1 MDNTKRIKELND
13 LIDSNYYL
21 DTMDIYGVRRFKYQ
35 NVLRKDDFIFLLSL
49 SKEGNREA
57 LNVLLKYYYQVV
69 INYSLKYSSDFL
81 DKEDLVEAGLI
92 GFLEAV
98 KSYDIEK
105 GASFRTWLYEYIR
118 KEILLEIACHD
129 KMMKVDHNMVIK
141 LSKIR
146 KFIES
151 EKQRTGKIPNISL
164 LESTFKMKR
173 EALMNLL
180 NLSGFISIDDEVLK
194 EEVVK
199 VDNYDDYD
207 NEEIRKILRDYLSID
222 EYQVFSLIYGLDKE
236 RLSYGDIAKRMN
248 VSKSMVQFYL
258 KRGMERIKSSSAY
271 LLLKEYYYRDYIN
284 PIYPKDVKTL
294 NKNLSKRLAK

>member
-13 LIDSNYYL
+13 LIDKNYYL

-35 NVLRKDDFIFLLSL
+35 SILKRDDFILLISL
-49 SKEGNREA
+49 AKEGNREA

-69 INYSLKYSSDFL
+69 INFSLKYSSDFL

-105 GASFRTWLYEYIR
+105 GTNFKTWMYEYIR
-118 KEILLEIACHD
+118 KEILLEIAHHD
-129 KMMKVDHNMVIK
+129 KMMKIDQNMVIK

-146 KFIES
+146 KFMEE
-151 EKQRTGKIPNISL
+151 EKQRTGKLPDISL
-164 LESTFKMKR
+164 LEENFKMKR
-173 EALMNLL
+173 ESLVNLL
-180 NLSGFISIDDEVLK
+180 SLGGVSSLDDDTLK
-194 EEVVK
+194 EEVLRA
-199 VDNYDDYD
+199 NTYDDYD
-207 NEEIRKILRDYLSID
+207 KGEIRKILRDYLSID

-236 RLSYGDIAKRMN
+236 RLSYGNIAKRMN

-258 KRGMERIKSSSAY
+258 KRGIERIKSSSAY
-271 LLLKEYYYRDYIN
+271 LLLKEYYYKDYISPSYYQN
-284 PIYPKDVKTL
+284 VKTL
-294 NKNLSKRLAK
+294 NKKF

>member
-13 LIDSNYYL
+13 LIDKNYYL

-35 NVLRKDDFIFLLSL
+35 SILKREDFILLISL
-49 SKEGNREA
+49 AREGNREA

-69 INYSLKYSSDFL
+69 INFSLKYSSDFL

-105 GASFRTWLYEYIR
+105 GTNFKTWLYEYVR
-118 KEILLEIACHD
+118 KEILLEIAHHD
-129 KMMKVDHNMVIK
+129 KMMKIDQNMVIK

-146 KFIES
+146 KFMEE
-151 EKQRTGKIPNISL
+151 EKQRTGKLPDISL
-164 LESTFKMKR
+164 LEENFKMKR
-173 EALMNLL
+173 EVLVNLL
-180 NLSGFISIDDEVLK
+180 SLGGVSSLDDDTLK
-194 EEVVK
+194 EEVLRV
-199 VDNYDDYD
+199 NTYDDYD
-207 NEEIRKILRDYLSID
+207 KGEIRKILRDYLSID

-258 KRGMERIKSSSAY
+258 KRGIERIKSSSAY
-271 LLLKEYYYRDYIN
+271 LLLKEYYYKDYIS
-284 PIYPKDVKTL
+284 PSYSQDVKNL
-294 NKNLSKRLAK
+294 NKKF

>member
-13 LIDSNYYL
+13 LIDKNYYL

-35 NVLRKDDFIFLLSL
+35 SILKREDFILLISL
-49 SKEGNREA
+49 AREENREA

-69 INYSLKYSSDFL
+69 INFSLKYSSDFL

-105 GASFRTWLYEYIR
+105 GTNFKTWLYEYVR
-118 KEILLEIACHD
+118 KEILLEIAHHD
-129 KMMKVDHNMVIK
+129 KMMKIDQNMVIK

-146 KFIES
+146 KFMEE
-151 EKQRTGKIPNISL
+151 EKERTGKLPDISL
-164 LESTFKMKR
+164 LEENFKMKR
-173 EALMNLL
+173 EVLVNLL
-180 NLSGFISIDDEVLK
+180 SLGGVSSLDDDTLK
-194 EEVVK
+194 EEVLRV
-199 VDNYDDYD
+199 NTYDDYD
-207 NEEIRKILRDYLSID
+207 KGEIRKILRDYLSID

-258 KRGMERIKSSSAY
+258 KRGIERIKSSSAY
-271 LLLKEYYYRDYIN
+271 LLLKEYYYKDYISPSYYQN
-284 PIYPKDVKTL
+284 VKTL
-294 NKNLSKRLAK
+294 NKKF

>member
-1 MDNTKRIKELND
+1 MDNTKRIKELNN
-13 LIDSNYYL
+13 LIDKNYYL

-35 NVLRKDDFIFLLSL
+35 SILKREDFILLISL
-49 SKEGNREA
+49 AREGNREA

-69 INYSLKYSSDFL
+69 INFSLKYSSDFL

-105 GASFRTWLYEYIR
+105 GTNFKTWLYEYVR
-118 KEILLEIACHD
+118 KEILLEIAHHD
-129 KMMKVDHNMVIK
+129 KMMKIDQNMVIK

-146 KFIES
+146 KFMEE
-151 EKQRTGKIPNISL
+151 EKERTGKLPDISL
-164 LESTFKMKR
+164 LEENFKMKR
-173 EALMNLL
+173 EVLVNLL
-180 NLSGFISIDDEVLK
+180 SLGGVSSLDDDTLK
-194 EEVVK
+194 EEVLRV
-199 VDNYDDYD
+199 NTYDDYD
-207 NEEIRKILRDYLSID
+207 KGEIRKILRDYLSID

-258 KRGMERIKSSSAY
+258 KRGIERIKSSSAY
-271 LLLKEYYYRDYIN
+271 LLLKEYYYKDYISPSYYQN
-284 PIYPKDVKTL
+284 VKTL
-294 NKNLSKRLAK
+294 NKKF

>member
-13 LIDSNYYL
+13 LIDKNYYL

-35 NVLRKDDFIFLLSL
+35 SILKREDFILLISL
-49 SKEGNREA
+49 AREGNREA

-69 INYSLKYSSDFL
+69 INFSLKYSSDFL

-105 GASFRTWLYEYIR
+105 GTNFKTWLYEYVR
-118 KEILLEIACHD
+118 KEILLEIAHHD
-129 KMMKVDHNMVIK
+129 KMMKIDQNMVIK

-146 KFIES
+146 KFMEE
-151 EKQRTGKIPNISL
+151 EKQRTGKLPDISL
-164 LESTFKMKR
+164 LEENFKMKR
-173 EALMNLL
+173 EVLVNLL
-180 NLSGFISIDDEVLK
+180 SLGGVSSLDDDTLK
-194 EEVVK
+194 EEVLRV
-199 VDNYDDYD
+199 NTYDDYD
-207 NEEIRKILRDYLSID
+207 KGEIRKILRDYLSID

-258 KRGMERIKSSSAY
+258 KRGIERIKSSSAY
-271 LLLKEYYYRDYIN
+271 LLLKEYYYKDYISPSYYQN
-284 PIYPKDVKTL
+284 VKTL
-294 NKNLSKRLAK
+294 NKKF

>member
-13 LIDSNYYL
+13 LIDKNYYL
-21 DTMDIYGVRRFKYQ
+21 DIMDIYGVRRFKYQ
-35 NVLRKDDFIFLLSL
+35 SILKREDFILLISL
-49 SKEGNREA
+49 AKEGNREA

-69 INYSLKYSSDFL
+69 INFSLKYSSDFL

-105 GASFRTWLYEYIR
+105 GTNFKTWLYEYVR
-118 KEILLEIACHD
+118 KEILLEIAHHD
-129 KMMKVDHNMVIK
+129 KMMKIDQNMVIK

-146 KFIES
+146 KFMEE
-151 EKQRTGKIPNISL
+151 EKQRTGKLPDISL
-164 LESTFKMKR
+164 LEENFKMKR
-173 EALMNLL
+173 EVLVNLL
-180 NLSGFISIDDEVLK
+180 SLGGVSSLDDDTLK
-194 EEVVK
+194 EEVLRV
-199 VDNYDDYD
+199 NTYDDYD
-207 NEEIRKILRDYLSID
+207 KGEIRKILREYLSID

-258 KRGMERIKSSSAY
+258 KRGIERIKSSSAY
-271 LLLKEYYYRDYIN
+271 LLLKEYYYKDYISPSYYQN
-284 PIYPKDVKTL
+284 VKTL
-294 NKNLSKRLAK
+294 NKKF

>member
-13 LIDSNYYL
+13 LIDKNYYL

-35 NVLRKDDFIFLLSL
+35 SILKRDDFILLISL
-49 SKEGNREA
+49 AREGNREA

-69 INYSLKYSSDFL
+69 INFSLKYSSDFL

-105 GASFRTWLYEYIR
+105 GTNFKTWLYEYVR
-118 KEILLEIACHD
+118 KEILLEIAHHD
-129 KMMKVDHNMVIK
+129 KMMKIDQNMVIK

-146 KFIES
+146 KFMEE
-151 EKQRTGKIPNISL
+151 EKERTGKLPDISL
-164 LESTFKMKR
+164 LEENFKMKR
-173 EALMNLL
+173 EVLVNLL
-180 NLSGFISIDDEVLK
+180 SLGGVSSLDDDTLK
-194 EEVVK
+194 EEVLRV
-199 VDNYDDYD
+199 NTYDDYD
-207 NEEIRKILRDYLSID
+207 KGEIRKILRDYLSID

-258 KRGMERIKSSSAY
+258 KRGIERIKSSSAY
-271 LLLKEYYYRDYIN
+271 LLLKEYYYKDYISPSYYQN
-284 PIYPKDVKTL
+284 VKTL
-294 NKNLSKRLAK
+294 NKKF

>member
-13 LIDSNYYL
+13 LIDKNYYL

-35 NVLRKDDFIFLLSL
+35 SILKREDFILLISL
-49 SKEGNREA
+49 SREGNREA

-69 INYSLKYSSDFL
+69 INFSLKYSSDFL

-105 GASFRTWLYEYIR
+105 GTNFKTWLYEYVR
-118 KEILLEIACHD
+118 KEILLEIAHHD
-129 KMMKVDHNMVIK
+129 KMMKIDQNMVIK

-146 KFIES
+146 KFMEE
-151 EKQRTGKIPNISL
+151 EKERTGKLPDISL
-164 LESTFKMKR
+164 LEENFKMKR
-173 EALMNLL
+173 EVLVNLL
-180 NLSGFISIDDEVLK
+180 SLGGVSSLDDDTLK
-194 EEVVK
+194 EEVLRV
-199 VDNYDDYD
+199 NTYDDYD
-207 NEEIRKILRDYLSID
+207 KGEIRKILRDYLSID

-258 KRGMERIKSSSAY
+258 KRGIERIKSSSAY
-271 LLLKEYYYRDYIN
+271 LLLKEYYYKDYISPSYYQN
-284 PIYPKDVKTL
+284 VKTL
-294 NKNLSKRLAK
+294 NKKF

>member
-13 LIDSNYYL
+13 LIDKNYYL

-35 NVLRKDDFIFLLSL
+35 SILKREDFILLISL
-49 SKEGNREA
+49 SKEENKEA

-69 INYSLKYSSDFL
+69 INFSLKYSSDFL

-105 GASFRTWLYEYIR
+105 GTNFKTWLYEYVR
-118 KEILLEIACHD
+118 KEILLEIAHHD
-129 KMMKVDHNMVIK
+129 KMMKIDQNMVIK

-146 KFIES
+146 KFMEE
-151 EKQRTGKIPNISL
+151 EKERTGKLPDISL
-164 LESTFKMKR
+164 LEENFKMKR
-173 EALMNLL
+173 EALVNLL
-180 NLSGFISIDDEVLK
+180 SLGGVSSLDDDTLK
-194 EEVVK
+194 EEVLRV
-199 VDNYDDYD
+199 NTYDDYD
-207 NEEIRKILRDYLSID
+207 KGEIRKILRDYLSID

-236 RLSYGDIAKRMN
+236 RLSYGSIAKRMN

-258 KRGMERIKSSSAY
+258 KRGIERIKSSSAY
-271 LLLKEYYYRDYIN
+271 LLLKEYYYKDYIS
-284 PIYPKDVKTL
+284 PSYSKDVKTL
-294 NKNLSKRLAK
+294 NKKF

>member
-13 LIDSNYYL
+13 LIDKNYYL
-21 DTMDIYGVRRFKYQ
+21 DTMDIYGVRRFKYKYI
-35 NVLRKDDFIFLLSL
+35 LKREDFILLISL
-49 SKEGNREA
+49 SKEGNREV

-69 INYSLKYSSDFL
+69 INFSLKYSSDFL
-81 DKEDLVEAGLI
+81 EKEDLVEAGLI
-92 GFLEAV
+92 GFMEAV

-105 GASFRTWLYEYIR
+105 GTDFKTWVYQYIR
-118 KEILLEIACHD
+118 KEILLEIAHHD
-129 KMMKVDHNMVIK
+129 KTMKIDQNMVIK

-146 KFIES
+146 KFMEE
-151 EKQRTGKIPNISL
+151 EKQRTGKLPDISL
-164 LESTFKMKR
+164 LEENFKMKR
-173 EALMNLL
+173 EVLVNLL
-180 NLSGFISIDDEVLK
+180 SLGGVSSLDDDTLK
-194 EEVVK
+194 EEVLRV
-199 VDNYDDYD
+199 NTYDDYD
-207 NEEIRKILRDYLSID
+207 KVEIRNILRDYLSCD

>member
-13 LIDSNYYL
+13 LIDKNYYL

-35 NVLRKDDFIFLLSL
+35 SILKREDFILLISL
-49 SKEGNREA
+49 AKEGNREA

-69 INYSLKYSSDFL
+69 INFSLKYSSDFL

-105 GASFRTWLYEYIR
+105 GTNFKTWLYEYVR
-118 KEILLEIACHD
+118 KEILLEIAHHG
-129 KMMKVDHNMVIK
+129 KMMKIDQNMVIK

-146 KFIES
+146 KFMEE
-151 EKQRTGKIPNISL
+151 EKERTGKLPDISL
-164 LESTFKMKR
+164 LEENFKMKR
-173 EALMNLL
+173 EVLVNLL
-180 NLSGFISIDDEVLK
+180 SLGGVSSLDDDTLK
-194 EEVVK
+194 EEVLRV
-199 VDNYDDYD
+199 NTYDDYD
-207 NEEIRKILRDYLSID
+207 KGEIRKILREYLSID

-248 VSKSMVQFYL
+248 VSKSTVQFYL
-258 KRGMERIKSSSAY
+258 KRGIERIKSSSAY
-271 LLLKEYYYRDYIN
+271 LLLKEYYYKDYIS
-284 PIYPKDVKTL
+284 PSYSQDVKTL
-294 NKNLSKRLAK
+294 NKKF

>member
-13 LIDSNYYL
+13 LIDKNYYL

-35 NVLRKDDFIFLLSL
+35 SILKRDDFILLISL
-49 SKEGNREA
+49 AREGNREA

-69 INYSLKYSSDFL
+69 INFSLKYSSDFL

-105 GASFRTWLYEYIR
+105 GTNFKTWLYEYVR
-118 KEILLEIACHD
+118 KEILLEIAHHD
-129 KMMKVDHNMVIK
+129 KMMKIDQNMVIK

-146 KFIES
+146 KFMEE
-151 EKQRTGKIPNISL
+151 EKQRTGKLPDISL
-164 LESTFKMKR
+164 LEETFKMKR
-173 EALMNLL
+173 EALVNLL
-180 NLSGFISIDDEVLK
+180 SLGGVSSLDDDTLK
-194 EEVVK
+194 EEVLRV
-199 VDNYDDYD
+199 NTYDDYD
-207 NEEIRKILRDYLSID
+207 KGEIRKILRDYLSID

-248 VSKSMVQFYL
+248 VSKSTVQFYL
-258 KRGMERIKSSSAY
+258 KRGIERIKSSSAY
-271 LLLKEYYYRDYIN
+271 LLLKEYYYKDYIS
-284 PIYPKDVKTL
+284 PSYSQDVKTL
-294 NKNLSKRLAK
+294 NKKF

>member
-13 LIDSNYYL
+13 LIDKNYYL

-35 NVLRKDDFIFLLSL
+35 SILKREDFILLISL
-49 SKEGNREA
+49 SREGNREA

-69 INYSLKYSSDFL
+69 INFSLKYSSDFL

-105 GASFRTWLYEYIR
+105 GTNFKTWLYEYVR
-118 KEILLEIACHD
+118 KEILLEIAHHD
-129 KMMKVDHNMVIK
+129 KMMKIDQNMVIR

-146 KFIES
+146 KFMEE
-151 EKQRTGKIPNISL
+151 EKQRTGKLPDISL
-164 LESTFKMKR
+164 LEENFKIKR
-173 EALMNLL
+173 EALVNLL
-180 NLSGFISIDDEVLK
+180 SLGGVSSLDDDTLK
-194 EEVVK
+194 EEVLRV
-199 VDNYDDYD
+199 NTYDDYD
-207 NEEIRKILRDYLSID
+207 KGEIRKILRDYLSID

-236 RLSYGDIAKRMN
+236 RLSYGDIAKRTN

-258 KRGMERIKSSSAY
+258 KRGIERIKSSSAY
-271 LLLKEYYYRDYIN
+271 LLLKEYYYKDYISPSYYQN
-284 PIYPKDVKTL
+284 VKTL
-294 NKNLSKRLAK
+294 NKKF

>member
-13 LIDSNYYL
+13 LIDKNYYL

-35 NVLRKDDFIFLLSL
+35 SILKREDFILLISL
-49 SKEGNREA
+49 SREGNREA

-69 INYSLKYSSDFL
+69 INFSLKYSSDFL

-105 GASFRTWLYEYIR
+105 GTNFKTWLYEYVR
-118 KEILLEIACHD
+118 KEILLEIAHHD
-129 KMMKVDHNMVIK
+129 KMMKIDQNMVIK

-146 KFIES
+146 KFMEE
-151 EKQRTGKIPNISL
+151 EKQRTGKLPDISL
-164 LESTFKMKR
+164 LEETFKMKR
-173 EALMNLL
+173 EALVNLL
-180 NLSGFISIDDEVLK
+180 SLGGVSSLDDDTLK
-194 EEVVK
+194 EEVLRV
-199 VDNYDDYD
+199 NTYDDYD
-207 NEEIRKILRDYLSID
+207 KGEIRKILRDYLSID

-248 VSKSMVQFYL
+248 VSKSTVQFYL
-258 KRGMERIKSSSAY
+258 KRGIERIKSSSAY
-271 LLLKEYYYRDYIN
+271 LLLKEYYYKDYIS
-284 PIYPKDVKTL
+284 PSYSQDVKTL
-294 NKNLSKRLAK
+294 NKKF

>member
-13 LIDSNYYL
+13 LIDKNYYL

-35 NVLRKDDFIFLLSL
+35 SILKREDFILLISL
-49 SKEGNREA
+49 AKEGNREA

-69 INYSLKYSSDFL
+69 INFSLKYSSDFL

-105 GASFRTWLYEYIR
+105 GTNFKTWLYEYVR
-118 KEILLEIACHD
+118 KEILLEIAHHD
-129 KMMKVDHNMVIK
+129 KMMKIDQNMVIK

-146 KFIES
+146 KFMEE
-151 EKQRTGKIPNISL
+151 EKERTGKLPDISL
-164 LESTFKMKR
+164 LEENFKMKR
-173 EALMNLL
+173 DVLVNLL
-180 NLSGFISIDDEVLK
+180 SLGGVSSLDDDTLK
-194 EEVVK
+194 EEVLRV
-199 VDNYDDYD
+199 NTYDDYD
-207 NEEIRKILRDYLSID
+207 KGEIRKILRDYLSID
-222 EYQVFSLIYGLDKE
+222 EYQAFSLIYGLDKE

-258 KRGMERIKSSSAY
+258 KRGIERIKSSSAY
-271 LLLKEYYYRDYIN
+271 LLLKEYYYKDYIS
-284 PIYPKDVKTL
+284 PSYSQDVKTL
-294 NKNLSKRLAK
+294 NKKF

>member
-13 LIDSNYYL
+13 LIDKNYYL

-35 NVLRKDDFIFLLSL
+35 SILKMEDFILLISL
-49 SKEGNREA
+49 AKEGNREA

-69 INYSLKYSSDFL
+69 INFSLKYSSDFL

-105 GASFRTWLYEYIR
+105 GTNFKTWLYEYIR
-118 KEILLEIACHD
+118 KEILLEIAHHD
-129 KMMKVDHNMVIK
+129 KMMKIDQNMVIK

-146 KFIES
+146 KFMEE
-151 EKQRTGKIPNISL
+151 EKQRTGKLPDISL
-164 LESTFKMKR
+164 LEENFKIKR
-173 EALMNLL
+173 EVLVNLL
-180 NLSGFISIDDEVLK
+180 SLGGVSSLDDDTLK
-194 EEVVK
+194 EEVLRV
-199 VDNYDDYD
+199 NTYDDYD
-207 NEEIRKILRDYLSID
+207 KGEIRKILRDYLSID

-236 RLSYGDIAKRMN
+236 RLSYGNIAKRMN

-258 KRGMERIKSSSAY
+258 KRGIERIKSSSAY
-271 LLLKEYYYRDYIN
+271 LLLKEYYYKDYISPSYYQN
-284 PIYPKDVKTL
+284 VKTL
-294 NKNLSKRLAK
+294 NKKF

>member
-13 LIDSNYYL
+13 LIDKNYYL

-35 NVLRKDDFIFLLSL
+35 SILKREDFILLISL
-49 SKEGNREA
+49 AKEGNREA

-69 INYSLKYSSDFL
+69 INFSLKYSSDFL

-105 GASFRTWLYEYIR
+105 GTNFKTWLYEYVR
-118 KEILLEIACHD
+118 KEILLEIAHHD
-129 KMMKVDHNMVIK
+129 KMMKIDQNMVIK

-146 KFIES
+146 KFMEE
-151 EKQRTGKIPNISL
+151 EKQRTGKLPDISL
-164 LESTFKMKR
+164 LEENFKMKR
-173 EALMNLL
+173 EVLVNLL
-180 NLSGFISIDDEVLK
+180 SLGGVSSLDDDTLK
-194 EEVVK
+194 EEVLRV
-199 VDNYDDYD
+199 NTYDDYD
-207 NEEIRKILRDYLSID
+207 KGEIRKILRDYLSID

-248 VSKSMVQFYL
+248 VSKSTVQFYL
-258 KRGMERIKSSSAY
+258 KRGIERIKSSSAY
-271 LLLKEYYYRDYIN
+271 LLLKEYYYKDYISPSYYQN
-284 PIYPKDVKTL
+284 VKTL
-294 NKNLSKRLAK
+294 NKKF

>member
-1 MDNTKRIKELND
+1 MNKRIKELND
-13 LIDSNYYL
+13 LIDKNYYL

-35 NVLRKDDFIFLLSL
+35 SILKRDDFILLISL
-49 SKEGNREA
+49 AKEGNKEA

-69 INYSLKYSSDFL
+69 INFSLKYSSDFL

-105 GASFRTWLYEYIR
+105 GTNFKTWLYEYIR
-118 KEILLEIACHD
+118 KEILLEIAHHD
-129 KMMKVDHNMVIK
+129 KMMKIDQNMVIK

-146 KFIES
+146 KFMEE
-151 EKQRTGKIPNISL
+151 EKERTGKLPDISL
-164 LESTFKMKR
+164 LEENFKMKR
-173 EALMNLL
+173 ESLVNLL
-180 NLSGFISIDDEVLK
+180 SLGGVSSLDDDTLK
-194 EEVVK
+194 EEVLRV
-199 VDNYDDYD
+199 NTYDDYD
-207 NEEIRKILRDYLSID
+207 KGEIRKILREYLSID

-258 KRGMERIKSSSAY
+258 KRGIERIKSSSAY
-271 LLLKEYYYRDYIN
+271 LLLKEYYYKDYISPSYYQN
-284 PIYPKDVKTL
+284 VKTL
-294 NKNLSKRLAK
+294 NKKF

>member
-13 LIDSNYYL
+13 LIDKNYYL

-35 NVLRKDDFIFLLSL
+35 SILKREDFILLISL

-69 INYSLKYSSDFL
+69 INFSLKYSSDFL
-81 DKEDLVEAGLI
+81 DKEDLVMAGLI

-105 GASFRTWLYEYIR
+105 GTNFKTWLYEYVR
-118 KEILLEIACHD
+118 KEILLEIAHHD
-129 KMMKVDHNMVIK
+129 KMMKIDQNMVIK

-146 KFIES
+146 KFMEE
-151 EKQRTGKIPNISL
+151 EKERTGKLPDISL
-164 LESTFKMKR
+164 LEENFKMKR
-173 EALMNLL
+173 EVLVNLL
-180 NLSGFISIDDEVLK
+180 SLGGVSSLDDDTLK
-194 EEVVK
+194 EEVLRV
-199 VDNYDDYD
+199 NTYDDYD
-207 NEEIRKILRDYLSID
+207 KGEIRKILREYLSID

-258 KRGMERIKSSSAY
+258 KRGIERIKSSSAY
-271 LLLKEYYYRDYIN
+271 LLLKEYYYKDYISPSYYQN
-284 PIYPKDVKTL
+284 VKTL
-294 NKNLSKRLAK
+294 NKKF

>member
-13 LIDSNYYL
+13 LIDKNYYL

-35 NVLRKDDFIFLLSL
+35 SILKREDFILLISL
-49 SKEGNREA
+49 AKEGNREA

-69 INYSLKYSSDFL
+69 INFSLKYSSDFL

-105 GASFRTWLYEYIR
+105 GTNFKTWLYEYVR
-118 KEILLEIACHD
+118 KEILLEIAHHD
-129 KMMKVDHNMVIK
+129 KMMKIDQNMVIK

-146 KFIES
+146 KFME
-151 EKQRTGKIPNISL
+151 EKKQRTGKLPDISL
-164 LESTFKMKR
+164 LEENFKMKR
-173 EALMNLL
+173 EVLVNLL
-180 NLSGFISIDDEVLK
+180 SLGGVSSLDDDTLK
-194 EEVVK
+194 EEVLRV
-199 VDNYDDYD
+199 NTYDDYD
-207 NEEIRKILRDYLSID
+207 KGEIRKILREYLSID

-258 KRGMERIKSSSAY
+258 KRGIERIKSSSAY
-271 LLLKEYYYRDYIN
+271 LLLKEYYYKDYIS
-284 PIYPKDVKTL
+284 PSYSQDVKTL
-294 NKNLSKRLAK
+294 NKKF